1 MKQNVLLSMLAMTVP
16 MAAFADANVP
26 TAKDVYSSVKGTERS
41 VYKSLCLNIG

>member
-26 TAKDVYSSVKGTERS
+26 TAKDVYL
-41 VYKSLCLNIG
+41 KSATYRV

>member
-26 TAKDVYSSVKGTERS
+26 TAKMYILLPVD
-41 VYKSLCLNIG
+41 L

>member
-26 TAKDVYSSVKGTERS
+26 TAKDGLRGDCPWIRQPLLTKIS
-41 VYKSLCLNIG
+41 